1 MVGSI
6 FSRRTRKK
14 LFGVISVILL
24 FLSIFHFLS
33 FTPIYS
39 STDSAQVVVSSVS
52 PSYYIESMQN
62 HFFQDTDALIQF
74 KKIFRLEIVLNFP
87 LVLLGRASIKNH
99 QTRDAEKE
107 IPVNRSILK
116 HAIDQYPGITL
127 REIQRVTGLAIGV
140 IQYHL
145 KYLEATG
152 IETFKLG
159 RCKHFFSSQ
168 NHFSSK
174 EKMWLA
180 VLQNKNVRTIL
191 QFIKSNSKVCFQK
204 DIVNFTG
211 INKVMV
217 SYYVKQLEKFGILDR
232 NHRQLQIA
240 EDYIPIT
247 DRFQNL
253 NNL

>member
-14 LFGVISVILL
+14 LFGIIAVILL
-24 FLSIFHFLS
+24 FLSIFHFLT
-33 FTPIYS
+33 FAPIYNT
-39 STDSAQVVVSSVS
+39 TDSVQVLVSSS
-52 PSYYIESMQN
+52 SSSCYLESMEN
-62 HFFQDTDALIQF
+62 HFPQDIDSLIEL
-74 KKIFRLEIVLNFP
+74 KKIFRLETVLNFP
-87 LVLLGRASIKNH
+87 LVLVGRTSIKNL
-99 QTRDAEKE
+99 QNRDVEKE
-107 IPVNRSILK
+107 TPINRSIIRRT
-116 HAIDQYPGITL
+116 IDHCPGITL

-145 KYLEATG
+145 NHLETTG

-168 NHFSSK
+168 DHFSFK

-180 VLQNKNVRTIL
+180 VLQNKNVRIIL
-191 QFIKSNSKVCFQK
+191 QFVKSNNKECFQK

-217 SYYVKQLEKFGILDR
+217 SYYVKQLEKKGILYR
-232 NHRQLQIA
+232 NHHKLQIA
-240 EDYIPIT
+240 EEFLPIT
-247 DRFQNL
+247 DRFQIL
-253 NNL
+253 